1 MSVHMPA
8 DDHESW
14 QETSYLLRSPAN
26 ARRLREAVAR
36 DKDGSATVPTTSA
49 ELRAL
54 SGDE

>member
-1 MSVHMPA
+1 MSVLMSA

-14 QETSYLLRSPAN
+14 QETGYLLRSPAN

-36 DKDGSATVPTTSA
+36 DRAGSATVSRTPA

>member
-1 MSVHMPA
+1 MPA

-36 DKDGSATVPTTSA
+36 DRDGSATVPTTSA